1 MPASGLNGGV
11 GKTTRPI
18 LRPRA
23 LPTPINWPR
32 AGAHNSREKASN
44 RATAVAALS
53 NRLIK
58 AKLPSRPAA
67 MNE

>member
-11 GKTTRPI
+11 GKTTRPT

-32 AGAHNSREKASN
+32 AGTHNSREKVNNS
-44 RATAVAALS
+44 ATTVATLS
-53 NRLIK
+53 NRLIT
-58 AKLPSRPAA
+58 AKLSSRR
-67 MNE
+67 EE